1 MSVVD
6 LFCGCGGM
14 SLGFQKAG
22 FCILAGFEHWD
33 AAISCYKKNF
43 THPVEDVDLSNV
55 EAAVKAGD
63 KAAAEAMIAEFEKE
77 LGRQAQSFAVTYA
90 FELKVDGWGKEN
102 QPLHFF
108 MVKANCNSFV
118 DGVIYDSV
126 TMAIDYD
133 TGAVYDRYSV
143 DESWME
149 KSEKEQAIYIAAEGG
164 CFPDEF
170 YSGEPIFVDS
180 ETHISLS
187 DSDIAEIN
195 QALRK

>member
-1 MSVVD
+1 MNKEQLIKKINDIVANEKFKLD
-6 LFCGCGGM
+6 AYFLCGFPTDKPNDE
-14 SLGFQKAG
+14 LKAA
-22 FCILAGFEHWD
+22 CEKYLE
-33 AAISCYKKNF
+33 
-43 THPVEDVDLSNV
+43 TLEDKESN
-55 EAAVKAGD
+55 

-77 LGRQAQSFAVTYA
+77 LGRQAQPFAVTYA
-90 FELKVDGWGKEN
+90 FELKLDGWGKEN

-143 DESWME
+143 DESWLE

-164 CFPDEF
+164 CFPDNY
-170 YSGEPIFVDS
+170 YSGEPIFMDS